1 MMKSDHQK
9 LNKTTRIAV
18 YGALL
23 MLSVPAIL
31 PLFWMVSTS
40 FKGNEQIFTSHG
52 ITLKSLIPSPVV
64 ASNYPEALKNMPF
77 LLYLRNTL
85 VLCICTVVGAV
96 GSSALVAY
104 AFAKLEFD
112 GKKPL
117 FAVMIATMALPGQ
130 VTMIPVFGL
139 FRALGWY
146 GSYLPLIV
154 PAFTASAY
162 YVFLLTQFF
171 KTIPT
176 EISEAARVDGANEI
190 TIFSRLVIPLSK
202 PALATCALFQFIGG
216 WNDFLGPLL
225 YINDP
230 AKYTLA
236 YGLQQFV
243 SHYGGFYAQL
253 MAAATIFT
261 LPIILLF
268 FFAQKTFIQG
278 ISTTGGK

>member
-1 MMKSDHQK
+1 MSSNRLSIGSKVG
-9 LNKTTRIAV
+9 I
-18 YGALL
+18 YGALVLLSIPAL
-23 MLSVPAIL
+23 M
-31 PLFWMVSTS
+31 PLLWMVSTS
-40 FKGNEQIFTSHG
+40 LKGNEQIFAG
-52 ITLKSLIPSPVV
+52 DDLNLKSLIPSPLVTT
-64 ASNYPEALKNMPF
+64 NYPEALQNMPF

-85 VLCICTVVGAV
+85 LLCGLTVVGAV
-96 GSSALVAY
+96 TSSALVAY
-104 AFAKLEFD
+104 GFAKIEFT
-112 GKKPL
+112 GKKVW

-130 VTMIPVFGL
+130 VTMIPVFSL
-139 FRALGWY
+139 FRSLGWY
-146 GSYLPLIV
+146 GTYLPLVV
-154 PAFTASAY
+154 PSFTASAY

-171 KTIPT
+171 RTLPM
-176 EISEAARVDGANEI
+176 EMSEAARVDGASEW
-190 TIFSRLVIPLSK
+190 TIFRSLVLPLSK
-202 PALATCALFQFIGG
+202 PALATCALFQFIGT

-243 SHYGGFYAQL
+243 SHYGGFFAQL

-261 LPIILLF
+261 LPIIVLF